1 MVGYGIPIKWGRG
14 GRGVPQQTTISQH
27 FANLPDPRIDRTK
40 EHNLVDIITIALC
53 AVLCGADNWVDIET
67 FGQAKEAW
75 LRTFLSL
82 PNGIPSHDT
91 FGRVFARL
99 DPVAFQRC
107 FLNWVKAVAPTT
119 TGQVAIDGKT
129 LRGSHDR
136 ADGKAAL
143 HLVSAWA
150 VKSGLVLG
158 QLAVDAKSNEI
169 TAIPALLELLAIE
182 GCLVTIDA
190 MGCQTAIADQ
200 IVRQGAD
207 YVLALKANQGNL
219 YDEVQATFALAQAND
234 GADLAAA
241 SYDEVRT
248 VDKNHGRLE
257 IRRIW
262 TIKDPAVLAYLNPAG
277 AWSNLQSIGM
287 VSAERRIGTDV
298 TTDTRYYLSSRSLG
312 AGDLGEAVRTHWEI
326 ENRLHWVLDVT
337 FREDDHRTRAGH
349 SAENFAVLRHLA
361 LNILRRDK
369 VVRGSIATKRFK
381 AALTEQYLASL
392 IAQ

>member
-1 MVGYGIPIKWGRG
+1 
-14 GRGVPQQTTISQH
+14 VPRQTTISHH
-27 FANLPDPRIDRTK
+27 FGDLADPRIDRTK
-40 EHNLVDIITIALC
+40 DHYLVDIVTIALC

-75 LRTFLSL
+75 LRTFLAL

-99 DPVAFQRC
+99 DPVAFQHC

-136 ADGKAAL
+136 VGGKAAL

-150 VKSGLVLG
+150 ANSGLVLG
-158 QLAVDAKSNEI
+158 QVAVQAKSNEI
-169 TAIPALLELLAIE
+169 TAIPALLELLAVE
-182 GCLVTIDA
+182 GCTVTIDA

-207 YVLALKANQGNL
+207 YVLALKANQGSL
-219 YDEVQATFALAQAND
+219 YDEVQTTFALTQNND
-234 GADLAAA
+234 GAELLAA

-248 VDKNHGRLE
+248 VDKDHGRLE

-262 TIKDPAVLAYLNPAG
+262 TITDPAILAYLNPTE
-277 AWSNLQSIGM
+277 AWSKLQSIGM
-287 VSAERRIGTDV
+287 ITAERRIGTDV
-298 TTDTRYYLSSRSLG
+298 TTDTRYYLSSRALDAAALG
-312 AGDLGEAVRTHWEI
+312 RVARTHWEI

-337 FREDDHRTRAGH
+337 FREDDHRTRTGH

-369 VVRGSIATKRFK
+369 SVRGSIATKRFK
-381 AALTEQYLASL
+381 AALTEQYLARL